1 MTRSSKYSSF
11 LSQKMAG
18 VDPISAVAERVGTS
32 TANVYE
38 VLVETALSE
47 DRNWLIASNEDLAE
61 AVGCHPRTIR
71 RAISKLRD
79 AGLVRTVATYDMT
92 GARGPNKITINKL
105 RSEHL
110 AALA

>member
-1 MTRSSKYSSF
+1 MTRSSKYASF

-18 VDPISAVAERVGTS
+18 VDPISAVAERVGAS
-32 TANVYE
+32 TADVYE
-38 VLVETALSE
+38 VLVETAMSQNQ
-47 DRNWLIASNEDLAE
+47 NWVIASNEDLAI
-61 AVGCHPRTIR
+61 AVQCHPRTIR

-79 AGLVRTVATYDMT
+79 AGLVRTVATYDIS